1 MEPPVTQ
8 SRHGQPLSQT
18 TLYYARLK
26 NVVLLLEPPN
36 RPIGQ
41 PRNAVEARPA
51 SRVSGDVTARAELTD
66 ARPKYLSLLYNTE
79 AVAAGNHASS
89 DQDSTN
95 DPGLFLQPVVF
106 DENSIEMLCAHFGPL
121 GSFRLFI
128 PSKAASDQERDS
140 SIDRLP
146 CPHDGLRLPEMNGSC
161 WEVKWSHR
169 DDSASA
175 LMTLRRVPPL
185 TVTWAH
191 QSAPCPS
198 KDHNAP
204 STPSNDDLHH
214 PQPVMGSSW
223 VLTGSRDSLAQ
234 QQYSHYGHGAPT
246 PANLPGVDVRAV
258 STPNSGKGHDE
269 HTTGGSSSTG
279 KAAGFRA
286 RICSRRF
293 GCGGSR
299 MRVRQ
304 RSGVRRPG
312 ATHPLYN
319 RNSSA
324 PQTSPSTSSFFFQRF
339 SKHSPDRSAPSNACS
354 ACASPQTGISNI
366 LSMES
371 LQYSP
376 RPSAL
381 AGARS
386 ACASPQMGIFK
397 FIFSDL
403 QDTHRTALRR
413 QTLAAHV
420 HPRRWESFQRAQ

>member
-1 MEPPVTQ
+1 MSAENAEMPII
-8 SRHGQPLSQT
+8 RHLTGTAEGYKNDKSSHGTASNAVEARPAAVSQT

-26 NVVLLLEPPN
+26 NVVLLLEPPVTQSRHGSRRVSGDVIVRLKN

-79 AVAAGNHASS
+79 AVATGNHASS

-106 DENSIEMLCAHFGPL
+106 DENSIEMLCAHFGLL

-169 DDSASA
+169 GDSASA

-198 KDHNAP
+198 KDQNAP
-204 STPSNDDLHH
+204 STPSNDHLHH

-223 VLTGSRDSLAQ
+223 VLTSSRDSLAQ

-246 PANLPGVDVRAV
+246 PANLPGVDRKQNAGAAAERA
-258 STPNSGKGHDE
+258 
-269 HTTGGSSSTG
+269 
-279 KAAGFRA
+279 
-286 RICSRRF
+286 
-293 GCGGSR
+293 
-299 MRVRQ
+299 
-304 RSGVRRPG
+304 RRPG

-324 PQTSPSTSSFFFQRF
+324 V
-339 SKHSPDRSAPSNACS
+339 AV
-354 ACASPQTGISNI
+354 
-366 LSMES
+366 
-371 LQYSP
+371 
-376 RPSAL
+376 
-381 AGARS
+381 
-386 ACASPQMGIFK
+386 
-397 FIFSDL
+397 
-403 QDTHRTALRR
+403 ALRITGSR
-413 QTLAAHV
+413 LDARALNATGAPATPISINASLS
-420 HPRRWESFQRAQ
+420 RTSFPFGSVPPTSARATPL